1 MLGFVRVGDHLAGDI
16 VEWPEVLFR
25 GAPQGDHA
33 SRFEA
38 TEHPGDEAGG
48 HIATPAQKIEAGFPP
63 AEESRP
69 EKPNPSNQVGLDTP
83 PHLKHSTRAELQA
96 SPT

>member
-1 MLGFVRVGDHLAGDI
+1 MYAFFRVADDPPGDI

-69 EKPNPSNQVGLDTP
+69 EKANPSNQVGLDR
-83 PHLKHSTRAELQA
+83 SLQLRN
-96 SPT
+96 